1 MWWCSILTHWG
12 QVTHVCANEL
22 TIIGSD
28 NGLLPGRRQ
37 AIIWINDGILLI
49 GPLGIKFREIYIEI
63 LIFSFKKMRLKVS
76 SVKLAAIFLDLNM
89 LVTGQ
94 AWQVVLTPALMQVTL
109 PCTCGTTVYC
119 CWVQMPDHM
128 VYRWW
133 HHGDV
138 IISAMASQITRFT
151 IVYLT
156 VYPGADQR
164 KHQSSASVAFVRPE
178 TGEFPAQ
185 RASNADFFH
194 FMTSSWNW
202 VFMFISTILKR
213 VYSVERSHLIAW
225 HLGRLVTL
233 QSNLK
238 MT

>member
-1 MWWCSILTHWG
+1 
-12 QVTHVCANEL
+12 
-22 TIIGSD
+22 
-28 NGLLPGRRQ
+28 
-37 AIIWINDGILLI
+37 
-49 GPLGIKFREIYIEI
+49 
-63 LIFSFKKMRLKVS
+63 
-76 SVKLAAIFLDLNM
+76 M

-138 IISAMASQITRFT
+138 IISAMASQITSFT
-151 IVYLT
+151 IVYST

-185 RASNADFFH
+185 RASNADFFPFH
-194 FMTSSWNW
+194 DVIMELSIYVYFNNIEKS
-202 VFMFISTILKR
+202 ILSGEKSPNC
-213 VYSVERSHLIAW
+213 VALGTFGNLAIESEDDIDLQLFTHYSD
-225 HLGRLVTL
+225 VT
-233 QSNLK
+233 
-238 MT
+238 